1 MNIAANIANDL
12 ENGEANGSVGH
23 ALFAD
28 APHSVS
34 FNKLRKRLLRQV
46 RQAFDDFDM
55 LKGQKRWLVGLSG
68 GKDSYGLLAL
78 LLDLQW
84 RGLLPVELIACCL
97 LYTSP
102 SP

>member
-1 MNIAANIANDL
+1 MNIAANIADDP
-12 ENGEANGSVGH
+12 ETGEIDDGAAP

-28 APHSVS
+28 APRSVS

-78 LLDLQW
+78 LIDLQCG
-84 RGLLPVELIACCL
+84 RLLAVELIACKL
-97 LYTSP
+97 DQ
-102 SP
+102 